1 MRFLPLIA
9 LGGGAAL
16 LLASRNKKKG
26 SPSED
31 IGELDDAD
39 VAAGDKPS
47 SGGNYSAGVEGQ
59 QQILHD
65 LGYGNIVGAID
76 GKMGAN
82 TKNGIKTFQRDYND
96 WSGRHAALQV
106 DGKWGPNTG
115 TAAEVALEAMSG
127 SGAQSFQQIS
137 RGEVSGGGGGSSLS
151 RTVPEPTMD
160 HQITFSEAGDKYA
173 VHAQFRYT
181 TLQNYLVD
189 AKGNRELLVK
199 SDFNTWGSFFYDT
212 FVKDPSTFIGQVTGG
227 GDNVGAAIYAGL
239 WIVATFGAGAA
250 AAGALGGG
258 AVAASGAAT
267 TTAIAIPAAS
277 STALA
282 ATGPAIATVVIPAGG
297 TATVGL
303 SASGWAVAGTLT
315 AGYFAAKQG
324 LSYKIRQALSDMAR
338 GPKVAEAAYK
348 SLKDNLGGRYPLWKQ
363 NPEMAASAM
372 QTFFSFLESHYAY
385 IGDKG
390 LKVRLSDL
398 PPSQTTVAVYDVILG
413 NIYRFQASN

>member
-16 LLASRNKKKG
+16 LLASRSKKKS
-26 SPSED
+26 SPAED
-31 IGELDDAD
+31 LGEIDDAD

-47 SGGNYSAGVEGQ
+47 SGGSYSAGVEGQ
-59 QQILHD
+59 QQMLHD
-65 LGYGNIVGAID
+65 LGYGNVVGAID
-76 GKMGAN
+76 GKMGNN

-96 WSGRHAALQV
+96 WSGRHKALQV

-115 TAAEVALEAMSG
+115 TAAEVALEAIAD
-127 SGAQSFQQIS
+127 SGARSFQEVS
-137 RGEVSGGGGGSSLS
+137 RGQVSGGGGSSASQAL
-151 RTVPEPTMD
+151 PEPTMAR
-160 HQITFSEAGDKYA
+160 QITFSGAGDKYA
-173 VHAQFRYT
+173 IHAQFRYT
-181 TLQNYLVD
+181 TLQDYLVE
-189 AKGNRELLVK
+189 AKADRELLVK
-199 SDFNTWGSFFYDT
+199 SDFNTWGKFFYDT

-250 AAGALGGG
+250 AAGAIGGG
-258 AVAASGAAT
+258 TVAASGAAT

-324 LSYKIRQALSDMAR
+324 LAYKMRSALADMAR
-338 GPKVAEAAYK
+338 GPKVAESAYK
-348 SLKDNLGGRYPLWKQ
+348 SLKDNLGSRYPLWKQ

-372 QTFFSFLESHYAY
+372 QTFFSFLESHHAY
-385 IGDKG
+385 IGEKG
-390 LKVRLSDL
+390 IKVRLSDL